1 MQSVTPFQKYASPFP
16 SWASQFWNA
25 SVSKRHTP
33 IRPMQLYNPSTLC
46 QDSIMTMI
54 SASSAVLLAAL
65 LTALWR
71 LSLIGQRPKDYPP
84 GPPTLPILGNLH
96 QITKAKRHLQFE
108 KWARQYGP
116 VYSLMLGTKVM
127 IVLNTDDA
135 IRELVDKRGAAYASR
150 PESYIAQDT
159 ISGGLRILWM
169 VCQWLCY
176 LLVLV

>member
-1 MQSVTPFQKYASPFP
+1 
-16 SWASQFWNA
+16 
-25 SVSKRHTP
+25 
-33 IRPMQLYNPSTLC
+33 
-46 QDSIMTMI
+46 MTMI

-176 LLVLV
+176 LLVLVSLCLTIFVFTSIMAKHGKWPGSSGTGFSISRLRALTCHTRT